1 MEQSPQKKAGYNI
14 PSAGRSSCE
23 RLRLTGRVRRAW
35 SRSPAALL
43 AMSLLLGACTVA
55 KDEYLVGHVGR
66 ATERDVRA
74 KLGDPT
80 FMQPG
85 ERGGIRWVY
94 RDRGGWM
101 RSDSGK
107 SAESSDCVEYHLT
120 FDSRSLLTDW
130 TRTGC

>member
-1 MEQSPQKKAGYNI
+1 MGFQIDPLPRNGQSGQQCAI
-14 PSAGRSSCE
+14 SVM
-23 RLRLTGRVRRAW
+23 LRAT
-35 SRSPAALL
+35 LL
-43 AMSLLLGACTVA
+43 ILGLALGACAVA
-55 KDEYLVGHVGR
+55 KDQYLVGHVGR

-74 KLGDPT
+74 KLGDPA

-94 RDRGGWM
+94 RDRGSWM

-107 SAESSDCVEYHLT
+107 NAESSDCVEYHLA
-120 FDSRSLLTDW
+120 FDRRSLLTDW

>member
-1 MEQSPQKKAGYNI
+1 MGFQINPLPRN
-14 PSAGRSSCE
+14 
-23 RLRLTGRVRRAW
+23 
-35 SRSPAALL
+35 SRSGQERAISVMLRAILL
-43 AMSLLLGACTVA
+43 ILGLSLGACAVA
-55 KDEYLVGHVGR
+55 KDRYLVGHVGR

-85 ERGGIRWVY
+85 ERGGIRFVY
-94 RDRGGWM
+94 RDRDGWM
-101 RSDSGK
+101 GSDSGK

-120 FDSRSLLTDW
+120 FDSRSLLTNW